1 MESTEKQ
8 GSFIKQPWQILRDA
22 GHEFHPNGFGIQRDL
37 QKWVHAFRGIS
48 AEAMEDA
55 ARSFVLHYRALMHD
69 HGPTKEAAFCL
80 GYKPW
85 PMMTTFALFV
95 DKDERRKPPTK
106 AEIADMKWWP
116 PTGTTISRK
125 RWAAVSK
132 MEFRIE
138 PHLKADCFSAWKPG
152 SRLPQMISLHTFGW
166 VPDWPNPA
174 ECTFD
179 NVKPRRICGI
189 HCNLAPNAAQVQQH
203 ETVQLVEQFKA
214 NEFEDPY
221 TTALWLDERDWL
233 TKKARRA
240 QQGRNTQRA

>member
-69 HGPTKEAAFCL
+69 HGPTKEAA
-80 GYKPW
+80 
-85 PMMTTFALFV
+85 
-95 DKDERRKPPTK
+95 
-106 AEIADMKWWP
+106 
-116 PTGTTISRK
+116 TISRK